1 MASPSTAL
9 IATLA
14 LIPAISMFHASI
26 ALAGFAA
33 AALCFIAFRA
43 TRSLGWKQGREAA
56 CVWSLLSI
64 VLGLIAV
71 ERLFPVRD
79 WFMRFAAS
87 LIESPTKPGSLSHE
101 IAAAWIAI
109 AVVVAASCII
119 SMFWITRDAW
129 RLYRLP
135 LLSALCVIVFAIS
148 RIAFPA
154 MLEPILWLSAAM
166 NLLELAS
173 LVVIA
178 VEAVRHARPITPP
191 PVVTVCSDAV
201 AFNWL
206 VKSLDR
212 EPAANE

>member
-1 MASPSTAL
+1 M
-9 IATLA
+9 LA
-14 LIPAISMFHASI
+14 LIPAISMFHASV
-26 ALAGFAA
+26 ALAGFVA
-33 AALCFIAFRA
+33 AALCFTAFRA

-56 CVWSLLSI
+56 CIWSLLSI

-71 ERLFPVRD
+71 ERLFPVRE
-79 WFMRFAAS
+79 WFIRLVS
-87 LIESPTKPGSLSHE
+87 SVLESPAKPGSLLHE
-101 IAAAWIAI
+101 IAAAWTAL
-109 AVVVAASCII
+109 VVIVAAAFLF

-135 LLSALCVIVFAIS
+135 LLSTVAIMILAVS
-148 RIAFPA
+148 RITLPDA
-154 MLEPILWLSAAM
+154 LEPIRWLSAAM

-173 LVVIA
+173 LALIA
-178 VEAVRHARPITPP
+178 IEAIRHARPITPP

-212 EPAANE
+212 EPAANSD